1 MSKELKNSRT
11 LINIIG
17 IPLILLCLFFG
28 NKGISLVPLFSVF
41 IYIVMMLGMYEWVN
55 LSNIKCNLI
64 KIINFIFISAIFFI
78 FHLSISINYLMFLI
92 IFHVLLIAIIEII
105 KSSDSPLKNI
115 SSSVLGL
122 IWVGIFIGTLIPI
135 RNIAVDGFKVTLMM
149 FLSVWICDTFAFIAG
164 SRFGDKKLIPKI
176 SPNKTWVGAI
186 AGFIGSFIIPVI
198 FYLYYPLSGLDRF
211 YEYLIF
217 GLIFGLFGQ
226 LGDLAESALKREAGI
241 KDTSNI
247 LHGHGGIL
255 DRFDSLGFV
264 APILFVLLEFWNFI

>member
-122 IWVGIFIGTLIPI
+122 IWIGIFIGTLIPI
-135 RNIAVDGFKVTLMM
+135 RNIAVDGFKITLMM

-164 SRFGDKKLIPKI
+164 SRFGNKKLIPKI

-217 GLIFGLFGQ
+217 GFIFGLFGQ

>member
-41 IYIVMMLGMYEWVN
+41 IYIVMMLGMYEWLN

-78 FHLSISINYLMFLI
+78 FHLSISVNYLMFLI
-92 IFHVLLIAIIEII
+92 IFHVLLIAITEII

-122 IWVGIFIGTLIPI
+122 IWIGIFIGTLIPI
-135 RNIAVDGFKVTLMM
+135 RNIAVDGFKITLMM
-149 FLSVWICDTFAFIAG
+149 FLSVWICDTFAFITG
-164 SRFGDKKLIPKI
+164 SRFGKKKLIPKI

-217 GLIFGLFGQ
+217 GFIFGLFGQ

>member
-1 MSKELKNSRT
+1 MSKELKKSRT

-28 NKGISLVPLFSVF
+28 NKGIGLVPLFSVF
-41 IYIVMMLGMYEWVN
+41 IYIVMILGMYEWLN
-55 LSNIKCNLI
+55 FSSIKCNLI
-64 KIINFIFISAIFFI
+64 KITNFIFISAILFI
-78 FHLSISINYLMFLI
+78 FHLSISVNYVMFLI
-92 IFHVLLIAIIEII
+92 IFHVLLIAIIEIM

-122 IWVGIFIGTLIPI
+122 IWVGVFIGTLIPI
-135 RNIAVDGFKVTLMM
+135 RNIAVDGFKITLMM

-186 AGFIGSFIIPVI
+186 AGFIGSFIIPVV

-211 YEYLIF
+211 YEYLVF
-217 GLIFGLFGQ
+217 GFIFGLFGQ

-264 APILFVLLEFWNFI
+264 SPIIYVLLEFWSFI

>member
-217 GLIFGLFGQ
+217 GFIFGLFGQ

>member
-1 MSKELKNSRT
+1 MSSQLKTSRT

-28 NKGISLVPLFSVF
+28 NTEIKFFPLFSIF
-41 IYIVMMLGMYEWVN
+41 IYIVMILGMYEWMK
-55 LSNIKCNLI
+55 LSNLKCNFI
-64 KIINFIFISAIFFI
+64 KVINFIFISAVFFT
-78 FHLSISINYLMFLI
+78 FHLFIDLDYLVFLI
-92 IFHVLLIAIIEII
+92 IFHVLLISIFEIV
-105 KSSDSPLKNI
+105 KSSRMPLKNI
-115 SSSVLGL
+115 SSSILGL
-122 IWVGIFIGTLIPI
+122 IWLGVFVGTLIPI
-135 RNIAVDGFKVTLMM
+135 RNIPVDGFKITLMM

-164 SRFGDKKLIPKI
+164 SKFGKKKLVPKI

-186 AGFIGSFIIPVI
+186 AGFVGSFIIPII
-198 FYLYYPLSGLDRF
+198 FYLYYPLSGLDKL
-211 YEYLIF
+211 YEYLVF
-217 GLIFGLFGQ
+217 GFIFGLFGQ

-264 APILFVLLEFWNFI
+264 SPILFILLDFWNFI

>member
-1 MSKELKNSRT
+1 
-11 LINIIG
+11 
-17 IPLILLCLFFG
+17 
-28 NKGISLVPLFSVF
+28 
-41 IYIVMMLGMYEWVN
+41 
-55 LSNIKCNLI
+55 
-64 KIINFIFISAIFFI
+64 
-78 FHLSISINYLMFLI
+78 MFLI
-92 IFHVLLIAIIEII
+92 IFHVLLIAITEII

-122 IWVGIFIGTLIPI
+122 IWIGIFIGTLIPI
-135 RNIAVDGFKVTLMM
+135 RNIAVDGFKITLMM

-164 SRFGDKKLIPKI
+164 SRFGNKKLIPKI

-217 GLIFGLFGQ
+217 GFIFGLFGQ

>member
-41 IYIVMMLGMYEWVN
+41 IYIVMMLGMYEWLN

-78 FHLSISINYLMFLI
+78 FHLSISVNYLMFLI
-92 IFHVLLIAIIEII
+92 IFHVLLIAITEII

-122 IWVGIFIGTLIPI
+122 IWIGIFIGTLIPI
-135 RNIAVDGFKVTLMM
+135 RNIAVDGFKITLMM

-164 SRFGDKKLIPKI
+164 SRFGNKKLIPKI

-217 GLIFGLFGQ
+217 GFIFGLFGQ

>member
-28 NKGISLVPLFSVF
+28 NKGISLVPLFSIF
-41 IYIVMMLGMYEWVN
+41 IYIVMMLGMYEWLN

-64 KIINFIFISAIFFI
+64 KIINFIFISAIFFM
-78 FHLSISINYLMFLI
+78 FHLSVSINYLIFLI

-135 RNIAVDGFKVTLMM
+135 RNIAVDGFKITLMM

-164 SRFGDKKLIPKI
+164 SRFGNKKLIPKI

-217 GLIFGLFGQ
+217 GFIFGLFGQ

-264 APILFVLLEFWNFI
+264 APILFALLEFWNFI

>member
-122 IWVGIFIGTLIPI
+122 IWIGIFIGTLIPI
-135 RNIAVDGFKVTLMM
+135 RNIAVDGFKITLMM

-164 SRFGDKKLIPKI
+164 SRFGNKKLIPKI